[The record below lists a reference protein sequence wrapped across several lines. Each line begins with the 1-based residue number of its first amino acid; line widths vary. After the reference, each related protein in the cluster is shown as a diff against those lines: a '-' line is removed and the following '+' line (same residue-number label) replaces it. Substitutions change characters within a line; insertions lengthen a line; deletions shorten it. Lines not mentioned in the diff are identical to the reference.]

1 MNPRQYD
8 GYSPASFQNPSRPHF
23 GKPGRPCK
31 DSYIGAPVKSIA
43 NPCQYCHG
51 KGCHHCGCGP
61 KGPKG
66 GCGVCA
72 VVVDD
77 ANNKVYLYGN
87 IIHENYHQPGNQ
99 CVAYTTVAGT
109 GFEGTGRAFADQFYV
124 GEQDNNNI
132 VLPNTPLNNERFMVF
147 LNGLKQRQGGEYDFI
162 VEDNKIHFNFY
173 DLLAT
178 DTVEVMYEYLV
189 EG

>member
-1 MNPRQYD
+1 MRPTQID
-8 GYSPASFQNPSRPHF
+8 GYSPASFQNPVPPHF
-23 GKPGRPCK
+23 GKPGEPCK
-31 DSYIGAPVKSIA
+31 DSYIGAPVKAIA
-43 NPCQYCHG
+43 NACQYCHG
-51 KGCHHCGCGP
+51 KGCPHCSHKGHKCGP
-61 KGPKG
+61 Q
-66 GCGVCA
+66 GVCA

-87 IIHENYHQPGNQ
+87 IIHENYHVPGNQ

-109 GFEGTGRAFADQFYV
+109 GFEGTGRAYADQYYV

-178 DTVEVMYEYLV
+178 DTVEVMYEYLT
-189 EG
+189 EE